1 MLTVVVLEIY
11 FSLGVQWPDPLT
23 LGKLHNSVW
32 LGCFRRLCKNLRKSL
47 RGIFY
52 VPLLFFSHDQIVP
65 VWVSLSICMENLF
78 SQNIHDEDSM
88 LGVLILC
95 HLLDKKFS
103 ATSL

>member
-1 MLTVVVLEIY
+1 MARPTYFLTNCTILFGWGVFIDCVKIY
-11 FSLGVQWPDPLT
+11 E
-23 LGKLHNSVW
+23 
-32 LGCFRRLCKNLRKSL
+32 SL

-52 VPLLFFSHDQIVP
+52 VPLLFFSHNQIFP

-78 SQNIHDEDSM
+78 SQNIRDEDSM